1 MIWGVEMEDQDNDKS
16 VEKIMRL
23 TMGNIRRRK
32 EGERYDMMDVAAYR
46 SSETPE
52 TPVPWRTESQIDL
65 ECLNSNWEI
74 QNYSYVIRSHRR
86 VIGKPLVRGRELIHG
101 EVRRYVDPMIEDQNE
116 FNSCVCRVLN
126 EIANRIEEIYSG
138 VSTQI
143 DERISQIKTEFS
155 LELDEKLS
163 QSQIRLSTQIDE
175 RISQIKTEFSLELD
189 EKLSQSQIRLSSE
202 MSKKIFQSQINL
214 SPEMCSRKNGEIHV
228 EDIMHKLRENIKTE
242 KTKGRMESE
251 NGLNLNEIANRI
263 EEIYFGISTQIDE
276 KILQVYTSFSSEV
289 DEKIS
294 QSQIKLSSDID
305 EKISQSRIELSTEL
319 EKQLRTAIASMN
331 QDKKDE
337 L

>member
-1 MIWGVEMEDQDNDKS
+1 
-16 VEKIMRL
+16 
-23 TMGNIRRRK
+23 
-32 EGERYDMMDVAAYR
+32 
-46 SSETPE
+46 
-52 TPVPWRTESQIDL
+52 
-65 ECLNSNWEI
+65 
-74 QNYSYVIRSHRR
+74 
-86 VIGKPLVRGRELIHG
+86 
-101 EVRRYVDPMIEDQNE
+101 
-116 FNSCVCRVLN
+116 
-126 EIANRIEEIYSG
+126 
-138 VSTQI
+138 
-143 DERISQIKTEFS
+143 
-155 LELDEKLS
+155 
-163 QSQIRLSTQIDE
+163 
-175 RISQIKTEFSLELD
+175 
-189 EKLSQSQIRLSSE
+189 